1 VAERIVSPGVF
12 SREIDS
18 SFLPQAIA
26 QIGAA
31 LIGPTVKGPAFV
43 PTPVSSFRDFSTI
56 FGGFTENS
64 YIPYTADAYLNN
76 APGATII
83 RVLGTGGYELTNPVG
98 LVANTDSG
106 SYLLALLHP
115 TYAVTTDG
123 STPLYEKSTIT
134 VDTGS
139 VDGSFVLMLSG
150 SFVTD
155 TSAFTNASDKNGT
168 TYSASLDIN
177 SQNYIGKI
185 FGYSAVNTTPAYNYT
200 IFPNV
205 AAEIITNGYN
215 SISIETGSALDNWD
229 FSTPYKAAETPWI
242 TSQAV
247 GGNAIDLFKF
257 AHLSDGNVT
266 NMDVKIAISNIKPA
280 GTIAGS
286 QYGQFDVIIRYVDQ
300 SDIKNPPFSHE
311 DDDLRPAIVEQFTCN
326 LDPNSALF
334 IGNVIGDRY
343 YEVDSEGQ
351 VSVLN
356 DYTNKSSFVRVILDE
371 AVKNG
376 AIDPSLVP
384 FGFRALYSPI
394 PDTFTQPPSASYV
407 QAQTIGGTYNKR
419 KYWGFDFD
427 FQNTDNVNYLCSLPS
442 IAQLTTGN
450 NSDFMLSN
458 FNQPLGAAFPSATSP
473 YTGSI
478 DLSSNTSIESRKFA
492 VPFQG
497 GFDGQKPN
505 LQKRTGQ
512 FITATNTQ
520 GFDISSTSAAGYV
533 AYKKAIDAVSNKD
546 EYDINMVVLPGV
558 LHSLHSSITTYAKDM
573 VEERGDSFYIMDP
586 AGYDASVADVV
597 NSVAGMDSNYTAVY
611 YPWVRIVD
619 STKNKPVWVPPSVV
633 LPGVFAFNDRV
644 AAEWYAPAGLNRGGL
659 PEVIDAKVR
668 LSQPSRDTLYENRIN
683 PIGSFP
689 GQGVCVWGQKTLQ
702 GRPSALDRIN
712 VRRMMIAVKKFIA
725 ASTRFLVF
733 EQNTAATRNR
743 FLNIVNPYLESIQ
756 QRQGLSAF
764 RVIMDETNN
773 TPDVIDRNIMY
784 GVLYLQPTKTA
795 EFIQLDFNIQPTGAE
810 FPE

>member
-123 STPLYEKSTIT
+123 STPLYERSTIT

-139 VDGSFVLMLSG
+139 VDGSFVLRLSG

-168 TYSASLDIN
+168 TYSASIDIN

-185 FGYSAVNTTPAYNYT
+185 FGYSAVNTTPVYNYT

-427 FQNTDNVNYLCSLPS
+427 FQNTDNVNYLCSIPS

-478 DLSSNTSIESRKFA
+478 GLSSNTSIESRKFA

-512 FITATNTQ
+512 FITATNTSGTTIVSLPTGSRGETGRVLEFKYRQ
-520 GFDISSTSAAGYV
+520 TGGTFEIDAAGTDTIDGV
-533 AYKKAIDAVSNKD
+533 TSKTTTQNHKHKQTTKHKQTVHNLTQPYKH
-546 EYDINMVVLPGV
+546 
-558 LHSLHSSITTYAKDM
+558 LH
-573 VEERGDSFYIMDP
+573 
-586 AGYDASVADVV
+586 
-597 NSVAGMDSNYTAVY
+597 
-611 YPWVRIVD
+611 
-619 STKNKPVWVPPSVV
+619 
-633 LPGVFAFNDRV
+633 
-644 AAEWYAPAGLNRGGL
+644 
-659 PEVIDAKVR
+659 
-668 LSQPSRDTLYENRIN
+668 
-683 PIGSFP
+683 
-689 GQGVCVWGQKTLQ
+689 
-702 GRPSALDRIN
+702 
-712 VRRMMIAVKKFIA
+712 
-725 ASTRFLVF
+725 
-733 EQNTAATRNR
+733 
-743 FLNIVNPYLESIQ
+743 NIYN
-756 QRQGLSAF
+756 A
-764 RVIMDETNN
+764 
-773 TPDVIDRNIMY
+773 
-784 GVLYLQPTKTA
+784 
-795 EFIQLDFNIQPTGAE
+795 
-810 FPE
+810 

>member
-1 VAERIVSPGVF
+1 MAERIVSPGVF

-18 SFLPQAIA
+18 SFLPQAIG

-31 LIGPTVKGPAFV
+31 LIGPTIKGPAFV
-43 PTPVSSFRDFSTI
+43 PTPVASFRDFTTI

-64 YIPYTADAYLNN
+64 YIPYTANAYLTN
-76 APGATII
+76 APGATVV
-83 RVLGTGGYELTNPVG
+83 RVLGTGGYELTNPIG
-98 LVANTDSG
+98 IVAQTPSG
-106 SYLLALLHP
+106 SHLLAMLHP
-115 TYAVTTDG
+115 TYVVTTDG
-123 STPLYEKSTIT
+123 STPLYQKSIIS
-134 VDTGS
+134 VQSGS
-139 VDGSFVLMLSG
+139 TDGSFVLTVSG

-155 TSAFTNASDKNGT
+155 TSAFTNAVDKNGT
-168 TYSASLDIN
+168 AYSASIDPN
-177 SQNYIGKI
+177 SQDYIGKL
-185 FGYSAVNTTPAYNYT
+185 FGYSAVNTTPVYNYSV
-200 IFPNV
+200 FPN
-205 AAEIITNGYN
+205 AAAAIIDDGYTT
-215 SISIETGSALDNWD
+215 ITIETGSALANWD
-229 FSTPYKAAETPWI
+229 FSAPYKPAETPWI
-242 TSQAV
+242 TSQKV
-247 GGNAIDLFKF
+247 GGQTMDLFKF

-266 NMDVKIAISNIKPA
+266 NMDVKVGISNIRPA

-286 QYGQFDVIIRYVDQ
+286 LYGQFDVIIRYVDQ

-326 LDPNSALF
+326 LDPNSDLF
-334 IGNVIGDRY
+334 IAKVIGDRY
-343 YEVDSEGQ
+343 YDVDSEGQ
-351 VSVLN
+351 VNVLG
-356 DYTNKSSFVRVILDE
+356 DYPNKSSFVRVILDE
-371 AVKNG
+371 AVNNG

-394 PDTFTQPPSASYV
+394 PTSFTQPPSASYV

-427 FQNTDNVNYLCSLPS
+427 FQNTDNVNYLCSLPAT
-442 IAQLTTGN
+442 AQLTIGN
-450 NSDFMLSN
+450 NADFVLSDYT
-458 FNQPLGAAFPSATSP
+458 QPLGAAFPSATSP

-478 DLSSNTSIESRKFA
+478 DLSTSTSIESRKFM
-492 VPFQG
+492 VPLQG

-520 GFDISSTSAAGYV
+520 GFDISSTSASGYV

-546 EYDINMVVLPGV
+546 EFDINMVVLPGV
-558 LHSLHSSITTYAKDM
+558 LHSLHPSITTYAKDM
-573 VEERGDSFYIMDP
+573 VEERGDAFYVMDA

-597 NSVAGMDSNYTAVY
+597 NVVAGFDSNYVAVY
-611 YPWVRIVD
+611 YPWVKIMD
-619 STKNKPVWVPPSVV
+619 SNRNKPVWVPPSVV

-659 PEVIDAKVR
+659 PEVTQSKIR
-668 LSQPSRDTLYENRIN
+668 LTQLNRDTLYENRIN

-712 VRRMMIAVKKFIA
+712 VRRMLIAVKKFIA

-764 RVIMDETNN
+764 KVVMDETNN

>member
-1 VAERIVSPGVF
+1 MAERIVSPGVF